1 MSAQPH
7 LNADQRDALQ
17 EIVNVG
23 VGAAGAGLAK
33 VLDSFVELAVPG
45 IQQVPSRDIGATI
58 AVGVWANRRVNA
70 VRQAFYNRMEGEV
83 IILFETAGC
92 KELADLLGHEGD
104 IGSAVEQELLLDV
117 SNILA
122 GACLN
127 GIAKQLDVQ
136 LGYSP
141 PLILCEDRPIE
152 KVFEEHPPACE
163 EALLIQ
169 IDFKL
174 EARSFTCQLL
184 IFMPGESLAVLQV
197 SLDKFIES
205 L

>member
-1 MSAQPH
+1 
-7 LNADQRDALQ
+7 
-17 EIVNVG
+17 
-23 VGAAGAGLAK
+23 
-33 VLDSFVELAVPG
+33 
-45 IQQVPSRDIGATI
+45 
-58 AVGVWANRRVNA
+58 
-70 VRQAFYNRMEGEV
+70 MEGEV

-92 KELADLLGHEGD
+92 KELADLLGHEGN
-104 IGSAVEQELLLDV
+104 IGTAVEQELLLDV
-117 SNILA
+117 SNILG

-127 GIAKQLDVQ
+127 GIAKQLGVQ

-141 PLILCEDRPIE
+141 PLILCEDRPIQ
-152 KVFEEHPPACE
+152 KVFEEHLPVCD

-184 IFMPGESLAVLQV
+184 IFMPGESLAVLQA